1 MICAR
6 QSSKTFFLHGK
17 WSSDALREG
26 DFLVAV
32 NDIIAEMKGITG
44 ITNMYE
50 LCHLLFKRCTW
61 TQAIKLGQI
70 ELFGRLV
77 INWNGKSYLNH
88 YTPEN

>member
-44 ITNMYE
+44 ITNM
-50 LCHLLFKRCTW
+50 
-61 TQAIKLGQI
+61 
-70 ELFGRLV
+70 
-77 INWNGKSYLNH
+77 
-88 YTPEN
+88 